1 MIENLK
7 HVCIYG
13 MGLMGTSLAYSLKNH
28 AKFKGKI
35 SGIVRSEKS
44 QKWIKDYH
52 LADEVYLSTDS
63 LVKPNVMDSD
73 LLIIGLPVLDTID
86 LIHQL
91 VDWKYDGLVTDMC
104 STRYVLEE
112 QIRSLEKIYP
122 LRFIG
127 AHPMCGSEVSGPEG
141 FVKDLYENKLCI
153 IIDRLKEEDLQDR
166 NKNDLEKVIAF
177 WKEIGMHIFLL
188 DAQIHDYIVSYL
200 SHAPHIL
207 SSILATIIGRKDV
220 IIKKNLESTVPILG
234 GGLKDMIRIAGSNPK
249 MWYDIIETN
258 KKNILSALKDYQE
271 ELNHIIDVLSNN
283 NDIKAFWFDWQN
295 QSKKYRDSIYGNPK
309 E

>member
-63 LVKPNVMDSD
+63 LAKSIVLDSD

-141 FVKDLYENKLCI
+141 FVKDLYVNKLCI

-188 DAQIHDYIVSYL
+188 DAQMHDYIVSYL

>member
-63 LVKPNVMDSD
+63 LAKSIVLDSD

-141 FVKDLYENKLCI
+141 FVKDLYVNKLCI

>member
-91 VDWKYDGLVTDMC
+91 VDWKYDGLVIDMC

-141 FVKDLYENKLCI
+141 FVKDLYVNKLCI

-188 DAQIHDYIVSYL
+188 DAQMHDYIVSYL

>member
-13 MGLMGTSLAYSLKNH
+13 MGLMGTSLAYSLQNH

-73 LLIIGLPVLDTID
+73 FLIIGLPVLDTID

-91 VDWKYDGLVTDMC
+91 IDWKYDGLVTDMC

-112 QIRSLEKIYP
+112 QIRRLEKIYP

-141 FVKDLYENKLCI
+141 FIKDLYVNKLCI

-166 NKNDLEKVIAF
+166 NKKDLEKVIAF

-188 DAQIHDYIVSYL
+188 DAQMHDYIVSYL

>member
-63 LVKPNVMDSD
+63 LAKSIVLDSD

>member
-63 LVKPNVMDSD
+63 LVKSIVLDSD
-73 LLIIGLPVLDTID
+73 FLIIGLPVLDTID

-91 VDWKYDGLVTDMC
+91 IDWKYDGLVTDMC

-141 FVKDLYENKLCI
+141 FVKDLYVNKLCI

-188 DAQIHDYIVSYL
+188 DAQMHDYIVSYL

>member
-52 LADEVYLSTDS
+52 LADDVYLSTDS
-63 LVKPNVMDSD
+63 LAKSIVLDSD

-91 VDWKYDGLVTDMC
+91 IDWKYDGLVTDMC

-141 FVKDLYENKLCI
+141 FVKDLYVNKLCI

-188 DAQIHDYIVSYL
+188 DAQMHDYIVSYL

>member
-141 FVKDLYENKLCI
+141 FVKDLYVNKLCI

-188 DAQIHDYIVSYL
+188 DAQMHDYIVSYL

>member
-112 QIRSLEKIYP
+112 QIRSLEKIYH

-141 FVKDLYENKLCI
+141 FVKDLYVNKLCI

-188 DAQIHDYIVSYL
+188 DAQMHDYIVSYL

>member
-141 FVKDLYENKLCI
+141 FVKDLYVNKLCI
-153 IIDRLKEEDLQDR
+153 IIVRLKEEDLQDR

-188 DAQIHDYIVSYL
+188 DAQMHDYIVSYL

>member
-35 SGIVRSEKS
+35 SGIVQSEKS

-141 FVKDLYENKLCI
+141 FVKDLYVNKLCI

-188 DAQIHDYIVSYL
+188 DAQMHDYIVSYL

>member
-7 HVCIYG
+7 HICIYG

-63 LVKPNVMDSD
+63 LAKPNVMDSD
-73 LLIIGLPVLDTID
+73 FLIIGLPVLDTID

-91 VDWKYDGLVTDMC
+91 IDWKYDGLVTDMC

-112 QIRSLEKIYP
+112 QIRRHEKIYP

-141 FVKDLYENKLCI
+141 FVKDLYVNKLCI
-153 IIDRLKEEDLQDR
+153 IIDRLEEEDLQDR

-188 DAQIHDYIVSYL
+188 DAQMHDYIVSYL

-207 SSILATIIGRKDV
+207 SSILATIIGRKDI

>member
-13 MGLMGTSLAYSLKNH
+13 MGLMGTSLAYNLKNH

-112 QIRSLEKIYP
+112 QIRRLEKIYP

-141 FVKDLYENKLCI
+141 FVKDLYVNKLCI

-188 DAQIHDYIVSYL
+188 DAQMHDYIVSYL

-258 KKNILSALKDYQE
+258 RKNILSALKDYQE

>member
-141 FVKDLYENKLCI
+141 FVKDLYVNKLCI

-188 DAQIHDYIVSYL
+188 DAQMHDYIVSYL

-295 QSKKYRDSIYGNPK
+295 QSKKIQR
-309 E
+309 

>member
-63 LVKPNVMDSD
+63 LAKPNVLDSD

-91 VDWKYDGLVTDMC
+91 IDWKYDGLVTDMC

-112 QIRSLEKIYP
+112 QIRRLEKIYP

-141 FVKDLYENKLCI
+141 FVKDLYVNKLCI

-188 DAQIHDYIVSYL
+188 DAQMHDYIVSYL

-295 QSKKYRDSIYGNPK
+295 QSKKYRDSIYGNSK

>member
-63 LVKPNVMDSD
+63 LAKPNVMDSD

-112 QIRSLEKIYP
+112 QIRRLEKIYP

-141 FVKDLYENKLCI
+141 FVKDLYVNKLCI
-153 IIDRLKEEDLQDR
+153 IIVRLKEEDLQDR

-188 DAQIHDYIVSYL
+188 DAQMHDYIVSYL

>member
-188 DAQIHDYIVSYL
+188 DAQMHDYIVSYL

>member
-63 LVKPNVMDSD
+63 LAKSIVLDSD

-141 FVKDLYENKLCI
+141 FVKDLYVNKLCI
-153 IIDRLKEEDLQDR
+153 IIVRLKEEDLQDR

-188 DAQIHDYIVSYL
+188 DAQMHDYIVSYL

>member
-141 FVKDLYENKLCI
+141 FVKDLYVNKLCI

-188 DAQIHDYIVSYL
+188 DAHIHDYIVSYL